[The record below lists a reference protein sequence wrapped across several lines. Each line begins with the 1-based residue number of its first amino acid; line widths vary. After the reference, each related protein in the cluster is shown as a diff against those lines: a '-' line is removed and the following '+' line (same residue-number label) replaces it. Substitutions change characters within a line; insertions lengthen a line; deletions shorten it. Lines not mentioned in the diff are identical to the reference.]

1 MEAGSVNAEI
11 YDQGAE
17 LDLLGALVPHLQERA
32 AVDVGSE
39 RGALAAGLRKAGF
52 GPMWLVE
59 PFPGSA
65 AALRDRFSSDPEAHV
80 LEVAAG
86 ERDGAARLHLA
97 EDGSGEEIDA
107 YHSLRPGPS
116 STEVRWSGTVPVE
129 ARSLDSLASAGEIPR
144 RLGLLKIDAEGS
156 DADVL
161 RGAASLEAEVM
172 MIEYWRD
179 LPDSVGPCP
188 YEAEEVRD
196 LVAPL
201 GPTRFLFVRH
211 GRRHVSI
218 GRWDVADV
226 ADGEWGNLVFVA
238 ESLVAPAE
246 AALPAID
253 RVLRERNER
262 TTSEFEHA
270 AAERLALVEELSRT
284 GRRARFAR

>member
-17 LDLLGALVPHLQERA
+17 LDLLAALVPHLEDRS

-39 RGALAAGLRKAGF
+39 RGALAAALRESGF
-52 GPMWLVE
+52 APMWLVE
-59 PFPGSA
+59 PYPGSA
-65 AALRDRFSSDPEAHV
+65 AALRDRFGSDPDVHV

-86 ERDGAARLHLA
+86 AQDDTAALHLA
-97 EDGSGEEIDA
+97 EDGSGMEIDA
-107 YHSLRPGPS
+107 YHSLDPGPGS
-116 STEVRWSGTVPVE
+116 NELQWKRSLPVE
-129 ARSLDSLASAGEIPR
+129 VRSLDSLAAAGEIPQHV
-144 RLGLLKIDAEGS
+144 GLLKVDAEGS

-161 RGAASLEAEVM
+161 RGAASLDAGVVM
-172 MIEYWRD
+172 VEYWND

-188 YEAEEVRD
+188 YTAEEVRA

-201 GPTRFLFVRH
+201 GPSRFLFVRH

-226 ADGEWGNLVFVA
+226 AAGEWGNLVLVA
-238 ESLVAPAE
+238 DSLVGAAE

-262 TTSEFEHA
+262 TTSEFEQA
-270 AAERLALVEELSRT
+270 AAERLELIEELTQTDS
-284 GRRARFAR
+284 ARSAR